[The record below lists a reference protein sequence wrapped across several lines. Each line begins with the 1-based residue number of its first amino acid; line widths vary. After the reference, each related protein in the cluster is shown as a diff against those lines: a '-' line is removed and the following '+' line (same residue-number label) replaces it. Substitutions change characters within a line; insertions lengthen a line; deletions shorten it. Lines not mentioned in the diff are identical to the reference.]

1 MEQNG
6 IHWQVDTTNQEDN
19 YTRNKIRLSM
29 IPLMEECYPTAKENI
44 FRMSASI
51 REDSQYIEQNA
62 MSFFEENHT
71 LINSNTVKL
80 ELDDFFDMDLAIQKR
95 SVRYSI
101 NVVLHSLKG
110 IETVH
115 LDSVIQ
121 LAKRYGDAQINL
133 PKNLTV
139 YKKQSALYFSTEE
152 LKEDILSFFYE
163 LEQNETIDI
172 SEISTE
178 IETKVLLKDK
188 NFMLSTGA
196 YKKAFDF
203 DKVSGRLFVRSR
215 EAGDRIKPMGL
226 EGTKKIKN
234 IFIDA
239 KVPLAERNRIPIIC
253 DEAGN
258 ILWVVGHC
266 ISEEFKIDE
275 TTKKVILITVKQE
288 ND

>member
-1 MEQNG
+1 
-6 IHWQVDTTNQEDN
+6 
-19 YTRNKIRLSM
+19 
-29 IPLMEECYPTAKENI
+29 
-44 FRMSASI
+44 MSASI

-121 LAKRYGDAQINL
+121 LSKRYGDAQINL